1 MKRTT
6 NRGRRNEH
14 DQSGGRP
21 QSDRSA
27 NRAILRHRWPTSTAA
42 VTPRRSVSISISIS
56 CRRHLCLWD
65 ADVDIMFRS
74 VVDDVGDT
82 VLVSPAKLVP
92 TDSVVD
98 DTDDCVGADVASVTR
113 IPGPL
118 HIGCPFV
125 DCESAVAP
133 VNVSKILLQSHKKFK
148 PLHVPVL
155 PPLQS
160 TRHAKFRGGRAV
172 AVDALS
178 RFAWFVHLSFAKA
191 HCAFLRA
198 TMRSAWTQPRGWQRK
213 TFFQSA
219 AILLKPHGRNERGV
233 VGVEFFCV
241 LAFTITITMAHR
253 HRRNVGGL
261 ALASAAPSR
270 SCG

>member
-6 NRGRRNEH
+6 NRAAAMSTISPAAAAIRPICQPSNPAPPLA
-14 DQSGGRP
+14 DIDGGC
-21 QSDRSA
+21 DASA
-27 NRAILRHRWPTSTAA
+27 IGFDFDFDFMSSTL
-42 VTPRRSVSISISIS
+42 VS
-56 CRRHLCLWD
+56 LD

-155 PPLQS
+155 PPLQ
-160 TRHAKFRGGRAV
+160 
-172 AVDALS
+172 
-178 RFAWFVHLSFAKA
+178 VHGMPSFAA
-191 HCAFLRA
+191 AVQLPLMHCPVL
-198 TMRSAWTQPRGWQRK
+198 
-213 TFFQSA
+213 
-219 AILLKPHGRNERGV
+219 HGSS
-233 VGVEFFCV
+233 
-241 LAFTITITMAHR
+241 I
-253 HRRNVGGL
+253 
-261 ALASAAPSR
+261 
-270 SCG
+270 